1 MSSMPIK
8 TIQLDMNET
17 SITQITLDLASKLKD
32 LTDKERVNSL
42 SESEIEANALYDPD
56 NQPLTST
63 SLKKVRR
70 IKRK

>member
-17 SITQITLDLASKLKD
+17 SITQITLDLASKLED
-32 LTDKERVNSL
+32 LTDKERANSL
-42 SESEIEANALYDPD
+42 SESEIEANALSDPD
-56 NQPLTST
+56 NQPLSST

>member
-1 MSSMPIK
+1 MS
-8 TIQLDMNET
+8 ET
-17 SITQITLDLASKLKD
+17 SITRITLDKVRKLED
-32 LTDKERVNSL
+32 FTDKERVNSL
-42 SESEIEANALYDPD
+42 SESEIEANALSDPD